1 MGSYTDYQRTQ
12 EEHDRSRTGVGA
24 QESRGG
30 FTEASDGAPTI
41 LVVEDED
48 AVREILQEIL
58 EMDGY
63 HVLAV
68 SNPLAALPVIEQ
80 YAGSIQLMV
89 TDVSLPQMS
98 GDRLAAQLRMV
109 RPQAK
114 VLYISGFPEQ
124 EVFDHKPGKG
134 TVGFLQKPF
143 TVDALASK
151 LRQMLTDNAG

>member
-1 MGSYTDYQRTQ
+1 MGSYTDYQKTQ

-24 QESRGG
+24 RGSSVG
-30 FTEASDGAPTI
+30 SAEPSGGAPTI

-48 AVREILQEIL
+48 AVREILQEVL

-114 VLYISGFPEQ
+114 VLYISGFPEP
-124 EVFDHKPGKG
+124 EVLDHKPGRG
-134 TVGFLQKPF
+134 AVGFLQKPF
-143 TVDALASK
+143 TMDALAGK

>member
-1 MGSYTDYQRTQ
+1 MGSYAEHRRLQ
-12 EEHDRSRTGVGA
+12 EEHDRSRMEVGA
-24 QESRGG
+24 RESSGG
-30 FTEASDGAPTI
+30 SPEPTHRAPTI
-41 LVVEDED
+41 LLVEDED
-48 AVREILQEIL
+48 AVREILQETL

-68 SNPLAALPVIEQ
+68 ANPLAALPLIEQ
-80 YAGSIQLMV
+80 YTGPIQLMV

-98 GDRLAAQLRMV
+98 GDKLAAQLRMV

-124 EVFDHKPGKG
+124 EVFDNKLGKD

-143 TVDALASK
+143 TVEALASK
-151 LRQMLTDNAG
+151 LRQMLSDNAE